1 MRYKIDSGNS
11 TRINITGRRTGEQP
25 GCVRIF
31 HKGQL
36 SEEAY
41 YKFSGF
47 ETFLFIWEKEQ
58 EYEVEISELEVS
70 LAYSYCPDCV
80 LEQGVR
86 FIEFKDKA
94 YFYTKDNL
102 KDALTQDYRNTFHF
116 SPYKNWM
123 NDQTVF
129 AGLRDIITCFTVQSL
144 MVRNGEICTGAMQ

>member
-1 MRYKIDSGNS
+1 MFVSS
-11 TRINITGRRTGEQP
+11 TRDSCQRKHITN
-25 GCVRIF
+25 
-31 HKGQL
+31 
-36 SEEAY
+36 
-41 YKFSGF
+41 FSGF

-58 EYEVEISELEVS
+58 EYEVEICELEVS

-123 NDQTVF
+123 NDPN
-129 AGLRDIITCFTVQSL
+129 GLCWFKGYYHLFYQYNPNGQEWGNMHWGHAVSKIFFTGYISRLQLIRRSS
-144 MVRNGEICTGAMQ
+144 

>member
-1 MRYKIDSGNS
+1 MPSKKKTSHSG
-11 TRINITGRRTGEQP
+11 
-25 GCVRIF
+25 
-31 HKGQL
+31 KGQL

-41 YKFSGF
+41 YKFSCF

-94 YFYTKDNL
+94 YFYTKDNFP
-102 KDALTQDYRNTFHF
+102 QFRNCI
-116 SPYKNWM
+116 
-123 NDQTVF
+123 
-129 AGLRDIITCFTVQSL
+129 A
-144 MVRNGEICTGAMQ
+144 